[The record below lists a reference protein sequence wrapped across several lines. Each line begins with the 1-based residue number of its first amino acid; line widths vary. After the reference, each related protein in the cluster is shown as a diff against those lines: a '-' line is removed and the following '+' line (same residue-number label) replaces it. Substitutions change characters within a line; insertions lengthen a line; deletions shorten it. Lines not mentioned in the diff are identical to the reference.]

1 MRVGVDFRILAVG
14 REWMNRGMGRYTQQQ
29 LAAVLALDQDDEYVV
44 VCPPAADLSLVKD
57 EIRNSPAVVLSEY
70 AGCDGATVTDGDTGS
85 LLRRSEHYEAWI
97 AGEGIDV
104 YHSSTPFL
112 LSEPTA
118 ADFTAC
124 PLVATFYDAIPLIFP
139 GQYLSGWAQY
149 DTYMR
154 TFTQLTRATRLIAI
168 SRSARDDASLYVGF
182 PPARVDVAYPV
193 AEPCFRPMS
202 RHEVYAATADLR
214 RRIGLPPR
222 YALTVSHIHHTK
234 NLETLLNG
242 YSKIPP
248 ALRREL
254 PLVVCCHLDEH
265 GMAYVRRVAG
275 GLGIADDIVLTGL
288 VTDDELAAL
297 YNGATL
303 VAHPSRYEGFGL
315 PVIEAMHCGTPVVT
329 TTSSSMPEAAGGAA
343 LLVDPDDALGFA
355 HGIQELLDDPARRLE
370 MAEAG
375 LEHVKRFDLEQLGR
389 VTLASYRE
397 AASALAAPPGPS
409 NSLRV
414 AVWTPLPPQQTGVA
428 DYSVELLQ
436 QLCTHCDV
444 EVFVD
449 DGYLPPLE
457 LLRRLRIL
465 NFAGFERRHAQLPF
479 DVVVYQMGGS
489 LFHHYMYDPLQRHP
503 GAVVLHD
510 LLWSCVLYAYA
521 LSKGGGIGDFRR
533 DLTELEGPSALEEFE
548 SFERLSPELDPD
560 VREEALWDFL
570 CRYPML
576 RRIVDCSV
584 AQVVTF
590 PNAATELRRRYPNAL
605 PHTVPMGVA
614 DPHAGL
620 PRAAAMS
627 ARARLGLTPSTLVMG
642 VFGIVHPF
650 KRLES
655 CIRAVAAL
663 AGEHPDVRLLIVGRS
678 LDPAYE
684 ERLHRLAGALGVAE
698 KVVITGHVSRQD
710 FDVHLLATD
719 VVLNLR
725 FPFLSQMSAT
735 LMRAIAAGKPVV
747 MSDHP
752 DWRFVPAEFCMRVAP
767 GADEV
772 ADLLF
777 HLRSLADDPAVR
789 ERMSTAAR
797 AWFRREG
804 TVGHM
809 ADGYLRLLHTL
820 S

>member
-1 MRVGVDFRILAVG
+1 MGVDFRILAVG

-29 LAAVLALDQDDEYVV
+29 LAAVLEVDQDNEYVV
-44 VCPPAADLSLVKD
+44 ICPPDADLSLVKD
-57 EIRNSPAVVLSEY
+57 EIRDSPAVVLREY
-70 AGCDGATVTDGDTGS
+70 SGGDSDAATAADTDS
-85 LLRRSEHYEAWI
+85 LLRRAEHYEQWI
-97 AGEGIDV
+97 GREGIDV

-139 GQYLSGWAQY
+139 AQYLEGWAEY

-154 TFTQLTRATRLIAI
+154 TFAQLTRAARLIAI
-168 SRSARDDASLYVGF
+168 SESARGDASFYVGF
-182 PPARVDVAYPV
+182 PPSRVDVAYPV

-202 RHEVYAATADLR
+202 RHEVYAAIAELR
-214 RRIGLPPR
+214 GRMCLPAR
-222 YALTVSHIHHTK
+222 YVLTVSHIHHTK
-234 NLETLLNG
+234 NLGTLLQG
-242 YSKIPP
+242 YSKVPP

-265 GMAYVRRVAG
+265 GMAHVRRIAA
-275 GLGIADDIVLTGL
+275 GLGIGDDILLTGL
-288 VTDDELAAL
+288 VTDQELAAL

-315 PVIEAMHCGTPVVT
+315 PVIEAMHCGTPVITT
-329 TTSSSMPEAAGGAA
+329 TTSSLPEAAGGAA

-355 HGIQELLDDPARRLE
+355 DGIEELLDDPARRLD
-370 MAEAG
+370 MAQAG
-375 LEHVKRFDLEQLGR
+375 MEHVKRFDSAQLGR
-389 VTLASYRE
+389 ATLAGYRD
-397 AASALAAPPGPS
+397 AVAGGGRTDALPR
-409 NSLRV
+409 L

-436 QLCTHCDV
+436 HLRTRCDV

-457 LLRRLRIL
+457 LLRRLRIVH
-465 NFAGFERRHAQLPF
+465 FTAFERRHAQDPF
-479 DVVVYQMGGS
+479 DAVIYQMGGS
-489 LFHHYMYDPLQRHP
+489 LFHHYMYEPLQRHP
-503 GAVVLHD
+503 GIVVLHD

-533 DLTELEGPSALEEFE
+533 DVMELEGPAALEEFE

-560 VREEALWDFL
+560 LREEALWDFL

-576 RRIVDCSV
+576 RRIVDCSP
-584 AQVVTF
+584 AQVVPF
-590 PNAATELRRRYPNAL
+590 PTAAAELRRRYPNAN
-605 PHTVPMGVA
+605 PHTVQMGVV

-620 PRAAAMS
+620 PRAASVS
-627 ARARLGLTPSTLVMG
+627 ARARLGLSPSTLVMG

-650 KRLES
+650 KRLET
-655 CIRAVAAL
+655 CVRAVAAL
-663 AGEHPDVRLLIVGRS
+663 AGEQPDVRLLIVGRA

-684 ERLHRLAGALGVAE
+684 QRLRTLAEALGVAD
-698 KVVITGHVSRQD
+698 KVVLTGHVSRED

-747 MSDHP
+747 ISDHP
-752 DWRFVPAEFCMRVAP
+752 DWRFIPEDFCMRVPP
-767 GADEV
+767 GDDEM
-772 ADLLF
+772 AGLLT
-777 HLRSLADDPAVR
+777 HLRSLAREPALR
-789 ERMSTAAR
+789 ERMATAAR
-797 AWFRREG
+797 AWFREEA
-804 TVGHM
+804 TVEHM
-809 ADGYLRLLHTL
+809 ADRYLRLLHTVP
-820 S
+820 